1 MVDKPL
7 IWKESLPGPR
17 FTEMQSKIS
26 MWRWILAVTPSET
39 SLLIIA
45 PSLGTYSMGPGWCRL
60 WGWCTVRSEASQLR
74 KAVGQCSLVASPPAD
89 EGRHPHLQR
98 CCSRMCKQI
107 ASDLCTNCSELAS
120 KFKYSRISVMA
131 KCVQWSI
138 WKPMSLLEF
147 PSRALILV
155 LGWSLHTRH
164 GQGTKCKAV
173 PALVLPAA
181 RVPCV
186 GGTGSLIHA

>member
-45 PSLGTYSMGPGWCRL
+45 PSFGTYSMGPGWCRL

-74 KAVGQCSLVASPPAD
+74 KAVGQCSLWLARLRTKDGTRTCKDAVPVCAS
-89 EGRHPHLQR
+89 RSH
-98 CCSRMCKQI
+98 QI
-107 ASDLCTNCSELAS
+107 SAPIAQNLL
-120 KFKYSRISVMA
+120 
-131 KCVQWSI
+131 
-138 WKPMSLLEF
+138 PSLNIQEF
-147 PSRALILV
+147 PSWPSVSNEAF
-155 LGWSLHTRH
+155 GNPCHCWNSAPEHWSLSLDGHCTPDMAK
-164 GQGTKCKAV
+164 GPSVKLYQLWSC
-173 PALVLPAA
+173 LP
-181 RVPCV
+181 RVFPV
-186 GGTGSLIHA
+186 

>member
-45 PSLGTYSMGPGWCRL
+45 PSFGTYSMGPGWCRL

-74 KAVGQCSLVASPPAD
+74 KAVGQCSLWLARLRTKDGTRTCKDAVPVCAS
-89 EGRHPHLQR
+89 RSH
-98 CCSRMCKQI
+98 QI
-107 ASDLCTNCSELAS
+107 SAPIAQNLLPSLNIQEFA
-120 KFKYSRISVMA
+120 VMA

-147 PSRALILV
+147 RSRALILV